1 MAIVREYSLNI
12 TTAQAQ
18 ANIEELNASFRA
30 QEALIE
36 GIKAELGSF
45 EKKLSQTSK
54 TELARRKALNDKIKE
69 TKDKLVEEK
78 DGLKNV
84 TKERKKAN
92 EELKKA
98 EENTADYSGV
108 LGIIDNQLGG
118 AVSGFNNLKGTI
130 AGATK
135 GFKLMKIAIIGTGI
149 GALIVALGAVTAAFK
164 GSEKG
169 QEQWNKI
176 MGVLGSVVTIFT
188 DRLAILGEI
197 LIDVFMNPIETL
209 KNFGNT
215 IQEFVMDKVDKVIE
229 GLGFMGT
236 AISKLFKGD
245 FSGAMDAGKE
255 GLKNLNDGL
264 NVTKMVYDGVVDGTK
279 KLISS
284 TKELVK
290 EMKEEAAMASKIADL
305 RNKAVRLDK
314 QIIVDRAKADLTRAD
329 LLNKA
334 IEKEKFSLSERIGF
348 LEEAGRLEDEIT
360 AKEIKAAEL
369 RLEAKRLEN
378 AQTTPT
384 IEAKKEEAELEA
396 ELINLTTSKLL
407 KEREVSAQIIGLKT
421 EAAAEQVLLEQQK
434 ADAIESIRQGLID
447 TEEERRLEELN
458 VIKLDYEEKIKLAEK
473 FYGEETEKVKELREA
488 QRLALEEQQAI
499 FDEEDAAK
507 KAEASAKA
515 AEELAL
521 KDEEEL
527 LSFDAQ
533 RQLIIDRENL
543 LKEDKT
549 ISDADRLVLEESF
562 ADAKIKIA
570 EKEADAKAAIQNAVL
585 DTVSSGINVLKGLA
599 GENKKVQKALL
610 IAEGAASVAKIAVNT
625 GVANAKAVAAFPL
638 TVGQPW
644 VTINTINAGLGIAA
658 AVSATSK
665 GISALGESGSI
676 PKPTLPTPAGGAPS
690 AEPPSFNIVGS
701 SGTNQ
706 LADAIGGQSQQPV
719 QAFVVASEVTNA
731 QALERNTIEGATI
744 G

>member
-36 GIKAELGSF
+36 GLKSELGSF
-45 EKKLSQTSK
+45 EQKLDKTSK
-54 TELARRKALNDKIKE
+54 TELARRKAINEKITE
-69 TKDKLVEEK
+69 TKDKLIEEK
-78 DGLKNV
+78 DGLKKV
-84 TKERKKAN
+84 TKERKEAN
-92 EELKKA
+92 NQLKIA

-108 LGIIDNQLGG
+108 LGIVDGQVGG
-118 AVSGFNNLKGTI
+118 AISGLSNLKTTI
-130 AGATK
+130 TGATK
-135 GFKLMKIAIIGTGI
+135 GFNLMKIAIIGTGI
-149 GALIVALGAVTAAFK
+149 GALIIALAAVTAAFK
-164 GSEKG
+164 GSEEG
-169 QEQWNKI
+169 QERWNKI
-176 MGVLGSVVTIFT
+176 MAVIGSLVTVFT
-188 DRLAILGEI
+188 DRLAILGDLLISVFTDPVSI
-197 LIDVFMNPIETL
+197 LKD
-209 KNFGNT
+209 FGNT
-215 IQEFVMDKVDKVIE
+215 IKEFVMDKVDKVIE

-245 FSGAMDAGKE
+245 FTGAMEAGKE

-264 NVTKMVYDGVVDGTK
+264 NVTKMLYEGVVDGTK
-279 KLISS
+279 KLAKS
-284 TKELVK
+284 TADLVA
-290 EMKEEAAMASKIADL
+290 EMKKEAKIAGQISDM
-305 RNKAVRLDK
+305 RAKADRLDR
-314 QIIVDRAKADLTRAD
+314 QIVVDRAEADLTRAD

-334 IEKEKFSLSERIGF
+334 IDKEKFSLQERIGF
-348 LEEAGRLEDEIT
+348 LQEAGKLEEEIT
-360 AKEIKAAEL
+360 AKEIEGAKL
-369 RLEAKRLEN
+369 RLEAKKLEN
-378 AQTTPT
+378 QQTTPT
-384 IEAKKEEAELEA
+384 IEALNEQAELEA
-396 ELINLTTSKLL
+396 KLINLTTSKLL

-421 EAAAEQVLLEQQK
+421 EAAAEEVALEQAK
-434 ADAIESIRQGLID
+434 ADALESIRQGLIV
-447 TEEERRLEELN
+447 TENEKRLEELN
-458 VIKLDYEEKIKLAEK
+458 LIKLDYEEKIKLAEK
-473 FYGEETEKVKELREA
+473 FFGEETDKVKELREA
-488 QRLALEEQQAI
+488 QRLALAEQQAI

-549 ISDADRLVLEESF
+549 ISDEDRLVLEKSF
-562 ADAKIKIA
+562 ADKKVQIA
-570 EKEADAKAAIQNAVL
+570 MEEADAKAEVQNAVL

-610 IAEGAASVAKIAVNT
+610 IAEGAAAVAKIAVNT
-625 GVANAKAVAAFPL
+625 GVANAKAVAAFPIS
-638 TVGQPW
+638 VGQPW
-644 VTINTINAGLGIAA
+644 VTINSINAGLGIAA

-676 PKPTLPTPAGGAPS
+676 PTPTLPTPAGGAPS
-690 AEPPSFNIVGS
+690 AEPPAFNIVGS

-719 QAFVVASEVTNA
+719 QAFVVASEVTTA
-731 QALERNTIEGATI
+731 QSLERNTIEGATI

>member
-36 GIKAELGSF
+36 GLKSELGSF
-45 EKKLSQTSK
+45 EQKLDKTSK
-54 TELARRKALNDKIKE
+54 TELARRKAINEKITE
-69 TKDKLVEEK
+69 TKDKLIEEK
-78 DGLKNV
+78 DGLKKV
-84 TKERKKAN
+84 TKERKEAN
-92 EELKKA
+92 NELKIA

-108 LGIIDNQLGG
+108 LGIVDGQVGG
-118 AVSGFNNLKGTI
+118 AISGLSNLKTTI
-130 AGATK
+130 TGATK
-135 GFKLMKIAIIGTGI
+135 GFNLMKIAIIGTGI
-149 GALIVALGAVTAAFK
+149 GALIIALAAVTAAFK
-164 GSEKG
+164 GSEEG
-169 QEQWNKI
+169 QERWNKI
-176 MGVLGSVVTIFT
+176 MAVIGSLVTVFT
-188 DRLAILGEI
+188 DRLAILGDLLISVFTDPVSI
-197 LIDVFMNPIETL
+197 LKD
-209 KNFGNT
+209 FGNT
-215 IQEFVMDKVDKVIE
+215 IKEFVMDKVDKVIE

-245 FSGAMDAGKE
+245 FTGAMEAGKE

-264 NVTKMVYDGVVDGTK
+264 NVTKMIYEGVVDGTK
-279 KLISS
+279 KLAKS
-284 TKELVK
+284 TADLVA
-290 EMKEEAAMASKIADL
+290 EMKKEAKIAGQISDM
-305 RNKAVRLDK
+305 RAKADRLDR
-314 QIIVDRAKADLTRAD
+314 QIVVDRAEADLTRAD

-334 IEKEKFSLSERIGF
+334 IDKEKFSLQERIGF
-348 LEEAGRLEDEIT
+348 LQEAGKLEEEIT
-360 AKEIKAAEL
+360 AKEIEGAKL
-369 RLEAKRLEN
+369 RLEAKKLEN
-378 AQTTPT
+378 QQTTPT
-384 IEAKKEEAELEA
+384 MEALNEQAELEA
-396 ELINLTTSKLL
+396 KLINLTTSKLL

-421 EAAAEQVLLEQQK
+421 EAAAEEVALEQAK
-434 ADAIESIRQGLID
+434 ADALESIRQGLIVS
-447 TEEERRLEELN
+447 ENERRLEDLN
-458 VIKLDYEEKIKLAEK
+458 LIKLDYEEKIKLAEEFFGK
-473 FYGEETEKVKELREA
+473 ETDKVKELREA
-488 QRLALEEQQAI
+488 QRVALAEQQAI
-499 FDEEDAAK
+499 FDEEDAVK

-521 KDEEEL
+521 KDEDEL
-527 LSFDAQ
+527 LSFDQQ

-549 ISDADRLVLEESF
+549 ISDADKLVLEQSF
-562 ADAKIKIA
+562 ADKKVDIA
-570 EKEADAKAAIQNAVL
+570 MKEADAKAAVQNAVL
-585 DTVSSGINVLKGLA
+585 DTVSNGINVLKGLA
-599 GENKKVQKALL
+599 GKNKKVQAALL

-644 VTINTINAGLGIAA
+644 VTINSINAGLGIAA

-676 PKPTLPTPAGGAPS
+676 PKATIPAPVGGAPS
-690 AEPPSFNIVGS
+690 AEPPAFNIVGS

>member
-1 MAIVREYSLNI
+1 MAIIREYSLNI

-36 GIKAELGSF
+36 GLKSELGSF
-45 EKKLSQTSK
+45 EQKLDRTSK
-54 TELARRKALNDKIKE
+54 TELARRKAINEKITE
-69 TKDKLVEEK
+69 TKDKLIEEK
-78 DGLKNV
+78 DGLKKV
-84 TKERKKAN
+84 TKERKEAN
-92 EELKKA
+92 NELKIA

-108 LGIIDNQLGG
+108 LGIVDGQVGG
-118 AVSGFNNLKGTI
+118 AISGLSNLKTTI
-130 AGATK
+130 TGATK
-135 GFKLMKIAIIGTGI
+135 GFNLMKIALIGTGI
-149 GALIVALGAVTAAFK
+149 GALIIALGAVTAAFK
-164 GSEKG
+164 GSEEG
-169 QEQWNKI
+169 QEKFNKI
-176 MGVLGSVVTIFT
+176 MGVIGSLVTVFT
-188 DRLAILGEI
+188 DRLAILGEM
-197 LIDVFMNPIETL
+197 LITVFTDPLSVL
-209 KNFGNT
+209 KDFGNT
-215 IQEFVMDKVDKVIE
+215 IKEFVMDKVDKVIE

-245 FSGAMDAGKE
+245 FTGAMEAGKE

-264 NVTKMVYDGVVDGTK
+264 NVTKMIVEGVVDGTK
-279 KLISS
+279 KLIKS
-284 TKELVK
+284 TKDLVA
-290 EMKEEAAMASKIADL
+290 EMKEEAKIAGQISDM
-305 RNKAVRLDK
+305 RAKADRLDR
-314 QIIVDRAKADLTRAD
+314 QIVIDRAEADLTRAD

-334 IEKEKFSLSERIGF
+334 IDKEKFSLQERIGF
-348 LEEAGRLEDEIT
+348 LQEAGKLEDEIT
-360 AKEIKAAEL
+360 AKEIEGAKL
-369 RLEAKRLEN
+369 RLEAKKLEN
-378 AQTTPT
+378 QQTTPT
-384 IEAKKEEAELEA
+384 IEALNEQADLEA
-396 ELINLTTSKLL
+396 KLINLTTSKLL

-421 EAAAEQVLLEQQK
+421 EAAAEEVALEQAK
-434 ADAIESIRQGLID
+434 ADALESIRQGLIV
-447 TEEERRLEELN
+447 TENERRLEDLN
-458 VIKLDYEEKIKLAEK
+458 LIKLDYEEKIRLAEEFFGK
-473 FYGEETEKVKELREA
+473 ETDKVKELREA
-488 QRLALEEQQAI
+488 QRLALAEQQTI
-499 FDEEDAAK
+499 FDEEDAVK

-521 KDEEEL
+521 KDEDEL
-527 LSFDAQ
+527 LSFDQQ

-549 ISDADRLVLEESF
+549 ISDEDRLVLEQSF
-562 ADAKIKIA
+562 ADKKVDIA
-570 EKEADAKAAIQNAVL
+570 MKEADAKAEVQNAVL
-585 DTVSSGINVLKGLA
+585 DTVSNGINVLKGLA
-599 GENKKVQKALL
+599 GKNKKVQAALL

-644 VTINTINAGLGIAA
+644 VTINSINAGLGIAA

-676 PKPTLPTPAGGAPS
+676 PKATIPAPVGGAPS
-690 AEPPSFNIVGS
+690 AAPPSFNIVGS

>member
-45 EKKLSQTSK
+45 EKKLSETSK
-54 TELARRKALNDKIKE
+54 TELARRKSLNDKIKE

-108 LGIIDNQLGG
+108 LGIVDNQLGG
-118 AVSGFNNLKGTI
+118 AISGFDNLKGTI
-130 AGATK
+130 KGATK
-135 GFKLMKIAIIGTGI
+135 GFNLMRIAIIGTGI
-149 GALIVALGAVTAAFK
+149 GALILALGAVTAAFK

-176 MGVLGSVVTIFT
+176 MGVIGSLVTIFT
-188 DRLAILGEI
+188 DRLAVLGEM
-197 LIDVFMNPIETL
+197 LISVFTDPIGAL
-209 KNFGNT
+209 KDFGNT
-215 IQEFVMDKVDKVIE
+215 IKEFVMDKVNDVIE
-229 GLGFMGT
+229 GIGFMGK
-236 AISKLFKGD
+236 AITKLFKGD
-245 FSGAMDAGKE
+245 FKGAMNDAGSGLTKLNE
-255 GLKNLNDGL
+255 GLNPAVILTEQLVK
-264 NVTKMVYDGVVDGTK
+264 GTK
-279 KLISS
+279 SLISS
-284 TKELVK
+284 TKDLVK
-290 EMKEEAAMASKIADL
+290 EMKEEAAMAVKIADL
-305 RNKAVRLDK
+305 RNQAVRLDR
-314 QIIVDRAKADLTRAD
+314 QIIIERAQADLTRAD

-369 RLEAKRLEN
+369 RLQAKILEN
-378 AQTTPT
+378 KQTTPT
-384 IEAKKEEAELEA
+384 IEALNEQAELEA
-396 ELINLTTSKLL
+396 ELINLTTTKLL
-407 KEREVSAQIIGLKT
+407 KDREVSAQIIGLKT
-421 EAAAEQVLLEQQK
+421 EAAAEEVLLEQQK

-447 TEEERRLEELN
+447 TENERRLEDLN

-488 QRLALEEQQAI
+488 QRLAIQEQQAV

-507 KAEASAKA
+507 EAEASAKA

-521 KDEEEL
+521 KSEEEL
-527 LSFDAQ
+527 LSFDEQ
-533 RQLIIDRENL
+533 RQLITDRENL

-549 ISDADRLVLEESF
+549 ISDEDKLVLEESF

-570 EKEADAKAAIQNAVL
+570 EKEADAKAEVQNAVL
-585 DTVSSGINVLKGLA
+585 DTVASGINVLKGLA
-599 GENKKVQKALL
+599 GENKKVQAALL
-610 IAEGAASVAKIAVNT
+610 VAEGAASVAKIAVNT

-665 GISALGESGSI
+665 GISALGESGSVSA
-676 PKPTLPTPAGGAPS
+676 PTLPTPAAGAPS
-690 AEPPSFNIVGS
+690 AAPPAFNIVGS